1 MYVQISQGFVTKL
14 PLFLGSHYAESSDE
28 KLYLLVVFGPSL
40 MKLFLGPPLT
50 RVVNS
55 EIKMGL

>member
-1 MYVQISQGFVTKL
+1 MYVHISQGFVTKL
-14 PLFLGSHYAESSDE
+14 PLFLGSHYAERSDE

-40 MKLFLGPPLT
+40 MGNLPPT

>member
-14 PLFLGSHYAESSDE
+14 PPFLGSHYAERSDE

-40 MKLFLGPPLT
+40 MGLFLGPPPYACC
-50 RVVNS
+50 
-55 EIKMGL
+55 EF